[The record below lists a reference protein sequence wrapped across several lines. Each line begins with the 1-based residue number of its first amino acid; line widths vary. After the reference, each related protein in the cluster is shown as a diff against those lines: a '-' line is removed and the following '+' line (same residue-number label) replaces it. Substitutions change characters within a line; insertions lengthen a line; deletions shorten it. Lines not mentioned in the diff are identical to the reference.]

1 MGMLNEA
8 EWLTRKKRIDT
19 RLCAL
24 TPPWKIIRYHDGLNL
39 SSLHCVA
46 VEEFPTANGPADYAL
61 FVNGVL
67 LGIIEAKKVTVNPQ
81 NVLEQAKRYSAGASQ
96 GLSIKS
102 PRTIGCSIHRL
113 NASSVCVLIRLGPS
127 PRPRPPFVL
136 AGANSS
142 WPWPPARAKH
152 S

>member
-8 EWLTRKKRIDT
+8 EWLTWKNRIDT

-39 SSLHCVA
+39 SSLRCVA

-81 NVLEQAKRYSAGASQ
+81 NVLEQAKRYSAGALQ
-96 GLSIKS
+96 GPREHSSGTSHPFSLSC
-102 PRTIGCSIHRL
+102 PHRKH
-113 NASSVCVLIRLGPS
+113 
-127 PRPRPPFVL
+127 
-136 AGANSS
+136 
-142 WPWPPARAKH
+142 PARWRQPR
-152 S
+152 